1 MPSIT
6 LTFSASQAQRLQ
18 DALSASDYPT
28 TLAGAKSLITD
39 WLRNYVRDYE
49 RIKAQKDALD
59 AVSEP
64 ADVVI
69 T

>member
-1 MPSIT
+1 MPTIT
-6 LTFSASQAQRLQ
+6 LTISAAEAQRVQ
-18 DALSASDYPT
+18 DALSASDYPAT
-28 TLAGAKSLITD
+28 MAGAKSLLTD
-39 WLRNYVRDYE
+39 LLRNYVRDYE
-49 RIKAQKDALD
+49 RAKAQEDALA